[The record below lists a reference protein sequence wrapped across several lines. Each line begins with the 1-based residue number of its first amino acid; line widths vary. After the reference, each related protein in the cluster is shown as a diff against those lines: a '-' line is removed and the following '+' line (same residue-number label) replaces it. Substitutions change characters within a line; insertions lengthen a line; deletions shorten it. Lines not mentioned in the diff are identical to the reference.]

1 MATFNVVLDKRVKK
15 KNDNYNLSLRV
26 INGNETMFI
35 PITKLTTKQYE
46 LIFIKKSLNQD
57 CIDFRN
63 NCNELISKA
72 ERIYNTLKPFNKVE
86 FRRLFNLVDEE
97 PSIDKNSL
105 LLKDLFQIYINDN
118 KTIKRGTR
126 NRYKTSMNVFERFK
140 PGYEVL
146 DIKVNYLMEFE
157 RVKSDTCSIPT
168 ISSYM
173 RDLRSILNY
182 FSKEDVRIPKTYEY
196 PFGRGKYTI
205 KNHNPKKI
213 VMKNHEIQKV
223 VEYNDFDS
231 PQQEYARDVWL
242 FLYRCNGINFAD
254 LLRMR
259 WDNIKGG
266 CFIFHRKKTET
277 TRRNNVKEIVAPIG
291 DKVQKLI
298 DKIGVNESPF
308 IIGELKEGYNESTFD
323 NKSHKLRQ
331 TINRELSK
339 ISLKLQLTVP
349 LKLKTARDTYAT
361 TLKRAGVSNSV
372 IGEMM
377 GHSNSTVTEHY
388 LDSLDT
394 ERTFLINDV
403 LF

>member
-1 MATFNVVLDKRVKK
+1 MATFNIVLDTRVKK

-35 PITKLTTKQYE
+35 PITKLTTKQYD

-57 CIDFRN
+57 CIDFRIR
-63 NCNELISKA
+63 CNELISKG
-72 ERIYNTLKPFNKVE
+72 EKIYNTLKPFNKVE

-126 NRYKTSMNVFERFK
+126 NRYKTSMNVFETFK
-140 PGYEVL
+140 PGYSVF
-146 DIKVNYLMEFE
+146 DVTVKYLTEFE
-157 RVKSDTCSIPT
+157 RVKSATCSIPT

-182 FSKEDVRIPKTYEY
+182 FLKEVVRIPKTYEY

-213 VMKNHEIQKV
+213 VMKNHEIQNV
-223 VEYNDFDS
+223 VEFNDFDS

-259 WDNIKGG
+259 WDNIKGD

-277 TRRNNVKEIVAPIG
+277 TRRNNVKEIVAPISE
-291 DKVQKLI
+291 KVQILV
-298 DKIGVNESPF
+298 DKIGVKNSPF
-308 IIGELKEGYNESTFD
+308 LLGKLKEGYTESTFS

-331 TINRELSK
+331 TLNRELTK
-339 ISLKLQLTVP
+339 ISVILNLSVP

-361 TLKRAGVSNSV
+361 TLKRAGVGNNV

-377 GHSNSTVTEHY
+377 GHANSTITEHY

-394 ERTFLINDV
+394 ERTFAINDV